1 MKATTNR
8 KLVWKV
14 LMGCYASMLLL
25 LTEADSRIN
34 ESCMQH
40 PPFFKN
46 HIYFNYEIYDVLRFK
61 HGRLSVVSVGH
72 YIALY
77 FAMKITTIY

>member
-46 HIYFNYEIYDVLRFK
+46 HIYFNYDVLRFNM
-61 HGRLSVVSVGH
+61 GGYLLRL
-72 YIALY
+72 
-77 FAMKITTIY
+77 